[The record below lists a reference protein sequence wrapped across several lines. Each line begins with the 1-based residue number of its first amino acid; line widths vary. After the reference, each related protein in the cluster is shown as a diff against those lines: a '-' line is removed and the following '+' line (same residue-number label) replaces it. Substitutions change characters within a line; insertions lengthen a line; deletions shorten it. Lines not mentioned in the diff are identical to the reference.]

1 MLSLHSLNIKNFK
14 NFENLQLSFNKEV
27 TLLLGSN
34 GAGKSNFFN
43 IFKFLQISTKFDI
56 KTYLKSEKTSALNLF
71 FNWNKE
77 NSIIFNINFLFN
89 NKDSLSFSFVL
100 SYKSTKE
107 IVIEEEKIFLNN
119 NLINQTSGIT
129 INEFQIFKSNKKNS
143 YIKLI
148 HKYLSNILIFSFYHN
163 NLFLK
168 RSSIIKTLDNKKSKN
183 TNLKL
188 KQDFSN
194 LGQILYN
201 LQFTNKQAFQN
212 IENAI
217 SQIIPVFNGFDFQS
231 IQNTHFLKL
240 KYKLSFSKHKASLK
254 SASDGSIRFF
264 SLVTLLSLPKN
275 QKPSLLLLEEPEIG
289 LHPYGINILSDLINY
304 YSKDKEI
311 IVATQS
317 PLLINN
323 DKIEIF
329 HVFNINKETGYSSL
343 FTFNKK
349 NYQELLEH
357 YSLSDL
363 WKMNILGGTP
373 L

>member
-100 SYKSTKE
+100 SYKSTTE

-240 KYKLSFSKHKASLK
+240 KYKLSFSKHKASL
-254 SASDGSIRFF
+254 
-264 SLVTLLSLPKN
+264 
-275 QKPSLLLLEEPEIG
+275 
-289 LHPYGINILSDLINY
+289 
-304 YSKDKEI
+304 
-311 IVATQS
+311 
-317 PLLINN
+317 
-323 DKIEIF
+323 
-329 HVFNINKETGYSSL
+329 
-343 FTFNKK
+343 
-349 NYQELLEH
+349 
-357 YSLSDL
+357 
-363 WKMNILGGTP
+363 
-373 L
+373 